1 MGPLFITVINLY
13 IKQVSMLSF
22 QQIIN
27 RIRLSHNNNDEEIK
41 YVHQVWSLSLP
52 QRLLPIQHKKTL
64 SPAHK
69 IPY

>member
-1 MGPLFITVINLY
+1 
-13 IKQVSMLSF
+13 MLSF

-41 YVHQVWSLSLP
+41 YVHQVWSLSRP
-52 QRLLPIQHKKTL
+52 QRLLPIQRKKTL

>member
-1 MGPLFITVINLY
+1 
-13 IKQVSMLSF
+13 MLSF

-27 RIRLSHNNNDEEIK
+27 RIRLSHNNDEKIK
-41 YVHQVWSLSLP
+41 YVHQVWRLSLP
-52 QRLLPIQHKKTL
+52 QRLLPIQRKKTL